1 MRTRGCECVQA
12 VCSWDEEWRFGLM
25 LVVVALMINGR
36 LRGDEGGAR
45 DVTVLLPN

>member
-1 MRTRGCECVQA
+1 MRTKGCECVQA
-12 VCSWDEEWRFGLM
+12 VRSWNEEWRFGLM
-25 LVVVALMINGR
+25 LINGR